1 MKQAQYAPPKAARFA
16 KRPPAGF
23 PEALSYPAYAP
34 AARVRAGRGPGRLA
48 WGLVA
53 GLFRLAWF
61 VVTLPI
67 RLVLLVINLVGRLT
81 GIAVGF
87 GMMVV
92 GMALCIS
99 PFFIVGVP
107 VFVIGLLLT
116 MRCLG

>member
-1 MKQAQYAPPKAARFA
+1 MA
-16 KRPPAGF
+16 KRTPSGF

-34 AARVRAGRGPGRLA
+34 AMRARGGRLLGRGAWRLTRE
-48 WGLVA
+48 
-53 GLFRLAWF
+53 LFRAAWF
-61 VVTLPI
+61 IVTLPI
-67 RLVLLVINLVGRLT
+67 RLVLLVLNLVSRLT

-92 GMALCIS
+92 GMALCIG
-99 PFFIVGVP
+99 PFFIVGIP